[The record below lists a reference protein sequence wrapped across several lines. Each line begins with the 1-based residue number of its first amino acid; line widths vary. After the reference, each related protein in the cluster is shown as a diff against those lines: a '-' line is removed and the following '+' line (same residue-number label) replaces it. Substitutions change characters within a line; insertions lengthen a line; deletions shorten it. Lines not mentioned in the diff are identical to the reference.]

1 MVLCLPPYI
10 FYVIKQSQKST
21 LYIFKTWLFH
31 ISSRTYFNR
40 SLHILLLAS
49 LPGNSFPQINTVPL
63 IIFCLM
69 FSSPSFYAALPTSGT
84 YLHGSVCKS
93 AQPAFDPSQF
103 LRGRACNKL
112 VNANR
117 CKDSQALESGWAFH
131 EQDIILNYSSNSSW
145 AAQPWDFWKQA
156 FLMGGEKTKQNE
168 TKQNQDMVSW
178 LWIPIIVT
186 EEQ

>member
-21 LYIFKTWLFH
+21 LYIFKTRLFH

-131 EQDIILNYSSNSSW
+131 EQDIILNYSSNSS
-145 AAQPWDFWKQA
+145 
-156 FLMGGEKTKQNE
+156 
-168 TKQNQDMVSW
+168 
-178 LWIPIIVT
+178 
-186 EEQ
+186 